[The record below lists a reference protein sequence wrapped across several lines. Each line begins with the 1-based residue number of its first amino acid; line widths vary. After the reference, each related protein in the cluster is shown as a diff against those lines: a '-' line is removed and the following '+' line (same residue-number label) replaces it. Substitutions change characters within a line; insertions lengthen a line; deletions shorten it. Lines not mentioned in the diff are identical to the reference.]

1 MAARKQPG
9 WLHVAISWGAS
20 IVIIGAL
27 CKITHIGGASANYI
41 IGIGLGVEAL
51 LFFLT
56 GLYPPEPE
64 LPWERVYPELNEKF
78 AGELP
83 KATVRPAAAVANTG
97 FSSTAALDKMLTDA
111 KIGPELIES
120 LGTGLRTFG
129 DKVATIS
136 NVSDAALATNEFA
149 GKVKTAS
156 SSVDS
161 LNTAFGKATDQLVQM
176 GDSSAD
182 SKAYHDQVNNLAK
195 NLSALN
201 AVYELELQDS
211 SAHLKS
217 MNKFYQNLSLTMNNF
232 NESMEDSKQF
242 KEEVGKL
249 AKNLASLNAVYGNM
263 LTAMNQSRV

>member
-27 CKITHIGGASANYI
+27 CKIIHFGGSWANII
-41 IGIGLGVEAL
+41 IGVGLGVEAL

-56 GLYPPEPE
+56 GFFPPEPE
-64 LPWERVYPELNEKF
+64 LPWERVYPELNDKF
-78 AGELP
+78 DGELP
-83 KATVRPAAAVANTG
+83 KASARPSVAAPS
-97 FSSTAALDKMLTDA
+97 FSSTAALDKMLVDA

-136 NVSDAALATNEFA
+136 NVSDAATATNEFT
-149 GKVKTAS
+149 GKVKSAS
-156 SSVDS
+156 SSFDNLS
-161 LNTAFGKATDQLVQM
+161 TAFGKATEQLVQM
-176 GDSSAD
+176 GESNVD
-182 SKAYHDQVNNLAK
+182 SKAYHEQVNNLAK

-249 AKNLASLNAVYGNM
+249 AKNLASLNAIYGNM
-263 LTAMNQSRV
+263 LTAMNQTRV

>member
-1 MAARKQPG
+1 MAAKKQPS

-27 CKITHIGGASANYI
+27 FKILHIGGIFGNIA
-41 IGIGLGVEAL
+41 IGVGLGVEAF

-56 GLYPPEPE
+56 GFFPPEPE
-64 LPWERVYPELNEKF
+64 PAWDKVYPELREDFK
-78 AGELP
+78 GELP
-83 KATVRPAAAVANTG
+83 TATVRPVAAPASSAN
-97 FSSTAALDKMLTDA
+97 TAALDKMLSDA
-111 KIGPELIES
+111 KIGPDLIES

-129 DKVATIS
+129 DKVAAIS
-136 NVSDAALATNEFA
+136 SVADASTATNEFT

-156 SSVDS
+156 AGFDNLSAAFDNATKNLKAMGESNVDS
-161 LNTAFGKATDQLVQM
+161 Q
-176 GDSSAD
+176 
-182 SKAYHDQVNNLAK
+182 AYHDQVNNLAK

-217 MNKFYQNLSLTMNNF
+217 MNKFYSNLSLTMQNF

-242 KEEVGKL
+242 KEEVNKL
-249 AKNLASLNAVYGNM
+249 AKNLSSLNAIYGNM
-263 LTAMNQSRV
+263 LSAMNSPRV

>member
-1 MAARKQPG
+1 MAAKKQPS
-9 WLHVAISWGAS
+9 WLHLAISWGAS

-27 CKITHIGGASANYI
+27 FKILHIGGILGNYA
-41 IGIGLGVEAL
+41 IGIGLGVEAC

-56 GLYPPEPE
+56 GFFPPEPE
-64 LPWERVYPELNEKF
+64 PAWDRVYPELNENYK
-78 AGELP
+78 GELP
-83 KATVRPAAAVANTG
+83 TVSARPVAAASA
-97 FSSTAALDKMLTDA
+97 SSTAALDRMLSDA

-129 DKVATIS
+129 DKVANIS
-136 NVSDAALATNEFA
+136 NVADASIATNEFT

-156 SSVDS
+156 AGFDGLSLAFESATSNLKAMGESKVDS
-161 LNTAFGKATDQLVQM
+161 Q
-176 GDSSAD
+176 
-182 SKAYHDQVNNLAK
+182 AYHDQVNNLAK

-217 MNKFYQNLSLTMNNF
+217 MNKFYSNLSQTMQNF

-242 KEEVGKL
+242 KEEVGRL
-249 AKNLASLNAVYGNM
+249 AKNLSSLNAIYGNM
-263 LTAMNQSRV
+263 LSAMNGPRV

>member
-27 CKITHIGGASANYI
+27 AKIVHWGGSTANYI
-41 IGIGLGVEAL
+41 IGVGLGVEAI

-64 LPWERVYPELNEKF
+64 LPWERVYPELSDKF
-78 AGELP
+78 KGELP
-83 KATVRPAAAVANTG
+83 KATTRPAVAAAD
-97 FSSTAALDKMLTDA
+97 FSSTAALDKMLVDA

-129 DKVATIS
+129 DKVATIA
-136 NVSDAALATNEFA
+136 NVTDAATATNEFT
-149 GKVKTAS
+149 GKIKTAS
-156 SSVDS
+156 SSFDNLS
-161 LNTAFGKATDQLVQM
+161 NAFGKATEQLVQM
-176 GDSSAD
+176 GESNIDSQ
-182 SKAYHDQVNNLAK
+182 AYHDQVNNLAK

-249 AKNLASLNAVYGNM
+249 AKNLASLNAIYGNM
-263 LTAMNQSRV
+263 LTAMNQPRV